1 MVAGWPSHETH
12 ETHPMTKLRTLT
24 ADDAAAFWRLRLQ
37 AFRDEPLAFG
47 STVEDHA
54 GRPLSD
60 VARELGRGEDHY
72 AVGAFLPG
80 DRGEVLV
87 GILGLDRDRRVKRRH
102 RAKVWGM
109 YVDPSARGRGIGQAL
124 VDEIVA
130 RARRTAGLE
139 QLHLTVMADNA
150 AAQRLYERA
159 GFAVYGRAPRA
170 MILDG
175 KGYDEHL
182 LWLDLR

>member
-1 MVAGWPSHETH
+1 MIGGASHETH
-12 ETHPMTKLRTLT
+12 ETNCMTKLRIL
-24 ADDAAAFWRLRLQ
+24 APDDAEAFWRLRLQ
-37 AFRDEPLAFG
+37 GFRDEPLAFG
-47 STVEDHA
+47 STAEDHA

-60 VARELGRGEDHY
+60 VARELGRGEDHF
-72 AVGAFLPG
+72 AVGAFLSEG
-80 DRGEVLV
+80 GGERLV
-87 GILGLDRDRRVKRRH
+87 GMLGLDRDRRAKRRH

-109 YVDPSARGRGIGQAL
+109 YVDPSARGRGVGKAL

-130 RARRTAGLE
+130 RARRTPGLE

-150 AAQRLYERA
+150 PARRLYERV
-159 GFAVYGRAPRA
+159 GFASYGCAPRA

-175 KGYDEHL
+175 NGYDEHL

>member
-1 MVAGWPSHETH
+1 
-12 ETHPMTKLRTLT
+12 MTKLRILT
-24 ADDAAAFWRLRLQ
+24 ADDADAFWRLRLQ

-47 STVEDHA
+47 STALDHA

-60 VARELGRGEDHY
+60 VARELGQGEDHF
-72 AVGAFLPG
+72 AVGAFLMEGGPA
-80 DRGEVLV
+80 VLV
-87 GILGLDRDRRVKRRH
+87 GVLGLDRDRRTKRRH

-109 YVDPSARGRGIGQAL
+109 YVDPSARGRGVGRAL
-124 VDEIVA
+124 VDEIVS

-139 QLHLTVMADNA
+139 QLHLTVMAGNA
-150 AAQRLYERA
+150 SAQRLYERV

-170 MILDG
+170 MIVDG

-182 LWLDLR
+182 MWLDLR

>member
-1 MVAGWPSHETH
+1 
-12 ETHPMTKLRTLT
+12 MTKLRTLT
-24 ADDAAAFWRLRLQ
+24 PDDAAAFWRLRLQ

-60 VARELGRGEDHY
+60 VARELGQGEDRH
-72 AVGAFLPG
+72 AVGAFVPEPG
-80 DRGEVLV
+80 GAALV

-109 YVDPSARGRGIGQAL
+109 YVDPRARGRGVGKAL
-124 VDEIVA
+124 LDEIVA

-139 QLHLTVMADNA
+139 QLYLTVMADNVS
-150 AAQRLYERA
+150 AQRLYERA
-159 GFAVYGRAPRA
+159 GFAIYGRAPRA

>member
-1 MVAGWPSHETH
+1 MVAGQPSHETD
-12 ETHPMTKLRTLT
+12 ETNPMTNLRILT
-24 ADDAAAFWRLRLQ
+24 PDDAEAFWRLRLQ
-37 AFRDEPLAFG
+37 AFRGEPLAFG
-47 STVEDHA
+47 STAEDHA
-54 GRPLSD
+54 GRPLSE
-60 VARELGRGEDHY
+60 VARELGQSEDHY
-72 AVGAFLPG
+72 AVGAFLSA

-87 GILGLDRDRRVKRRH
+87 GMLGLDRDRRTKRRH

-109 YVDPSARGRGIGQAL
+109 YVDPPARGRGVGQAL

-139 QLHLTVMADNA
+139 QLYLTVMADNA
-150 AAQRLYERA
+150 SARRLYERA